1 MKVNYKEIFKLK
13 AMLDAENIDY
23 EFYDRSITGLKDEFN
38 TLHFQI
44 IIYKDKD
51 KKQRL
56 ISVVQGTYTY
66 GVEQDKL
73 EIMGCL
79 TEDEEKFDSVVGYLT
94 AEEVFNRIIKNIDKG
109 V

>member
-13 AMLDAENIDY
+13 TMLDAENIDY
-23 EFYDRSITGLKDEFN
+23 EFYDRSITNMKDEFN
-38 TLHFQI
+38 KLHFQI

-56 ISVVQGTYTY
+56 ISVIEGTYTF
-66 GVEQDKL
+66 GSEQDKL

-94 AEEVFNRIIKNIDKG
+94 AEEVFNRIIKNIDDR
-109 V
+109 